1 MNDQK
6 LLIERI
12 RELTILLK
20 NKNIIICI
28 YPFSSLIKELIKL
41 KIENKYY
48 QRLFASSIKE
58 TMNFL
63 KLNNKKEFYIFIS
76 ENLKDGKGTKLIM
89 DIKKL
94 NESQKCLILL
104 NGKDENNLNIA
115 LQLKANAIVHEESLE
130 DKNGAL
136 VKAIKKINI
145 DQYFLDPKFQEI
157 IKENQLN
164 IDSNLTKRHIEI
176 IKLVQEGLTNQEI
189 ASILLISPN
198 TVRDHLKEIMRRLNT
213 NSRTGVINIC
223 LRIGII

>member
-1 MNDQK
+1 MKEQK

-12 RELTILLK
+12 KELSILLK
-20 NKNIIICI
+20 NKNIIVCI
-28 YPFSSLIKELIKL
+28 YPFSSLIRELIKL
-41 KIENKYY
+41 KIENNDY
-48 QRLFASSIKE
+48 QRLFASSIEE
-58 TMNFL
+58 TINFM
-63 KLNNKKEFYIFIS
+63 KLNNKKEYLIFIS

-89 DIKKL
+89 EIKKL
-94 NESQKCLILL
+94 KESHKCIILL

-136 VKAIKKINI
+136 VKAIKKINF
-145 DQYFLDPKFQEI
+145 DQYFLDPKFQEL
-157 IKENQLN
+157 IKENQLC
-164 IDSNLTKRHIEI
+164 IDSPLTKRQIEI
-176 IKLVQEGLTNQEI
+176 IKLVREGLTNQEI

-223 LRIGII
+223 SRIGII